1 MDSDNLHPQN
11 KQAFYH
17 LDICC
22 RYVGEKFGHPN
33 ISEWTN
39 GDYIKLSGVL
49 SRQMDVQISANTLK
63 RIFGKLKTTERY
75 YPQKVTRDTLA
86 RYAGFVDWDEFM
98 KNHPRPGIDEKVRE
112 IIAQTI
118 STPEKPAEQKTVSKK
133 IRWPIL
139 LPSVILA
146 ILLAWMLNKKDSM
159 NLPVLKGAQLI
170 CNNPE
175 GTNPHSAVFKLKL
188 PDDFKGNADN
198 FAINFGDGRTPRKI
212 STSNLLTH
220 YYEIPG
226 RYYPVLMY
234 DNLPLDTVAVYL
246 RTNGWTATANMQSD
260 SVRVYPL
267 PDQNLRKDHSMHVS
281 TEDLFRAGVDT
292 NRTFFV
298 HFVNATPVD
307 VSGDDF
313 ELTSVLRTSPARAGV
328 RCSQVN
334 VAIFGESSKH
344 LIKVMKPGC
353 ASFNG
358 LQFSENIINGESA
371 DLSSLSS
378 DLSKGGTLRL
388 QVRNRTGKLW
398 INGKEIFQATYNIP
412 VGKIYGIEILF
423 SGIGEVKSVL
433 LHDLKTGKSFE
444 NEFETKVWL
453 Q

>member
-22 RYVGEKFGHPN
+22 RYVGKKFGHPN

-39 GDYIKLSGVL
+39 RDYIKLSGAL

-86 RYAGFVDWDEFM
+86 RYAGFMDWDEFV
-98 KNHPRPGIDEKVRE
+98 KNHPRPGIEEKDHEV
-112 IIAQTI
+112 IPQVLPTI
-118 STPEKPAEQKTVSKK
+118 EKPVEQKMVSKK
-133 IRWPIL
+133 KWWPLL
-139 LPSVILA
+139 LPIVILA
-146 ILLAWMLNKKDSM
+146 LLLAWVLHKNSTPG
-159 NLPVLKGAQLI
+159 LPAVGAQLV

-175 GTNPHSAVFKLKL
+175 GTNPHSAVFRLKL
-188 PDDFKGNADN
+188 PADFSGKADN
-198 FAINFGDGRTPRKI
+198 FMLNFGDGRPPKKI
-212 STSNLLTH
+212 SASNPLTH

-234 DNLPLDTVAVYL
+234 DDLPLDTVPVYL

-267 PDQNLRKDHSMHVS
+267 PDQNLHIDHSMHVS
-281 TEDLFRAGVDT
+281 TEELLRAGVDT

-298 HFVNATPVD
+298 HFVNARPID

-313 ELTSVLRTSPARAGV
+313 ELTSVLRTSSERAGV

-334 VAIFGESSKH
+334 VCIYGEGSKH
-344 LIKVMKPGC
+344 HFRIMKSGC

-358 LQFSENIINGESA
+358 LQFSENIINGETA
-371 DLSSLSS
+371 DLGILSR
-378 DLSKGGTLRL
+378 DLSNGGTLKLR
-388 QVRNRTGKLW
+388 VRNQVGKLW
-398 INGKEIFQATYNIP
+398 INGKEVFQASYKIP

-433 LHDLKTGKSFE
+433 LEDLKTGKVFDDE
-444 NEFETKVWL
+444 LETKGRL